1 MALPARRPTAHGVKT
16 RSVRSVALF
25 ETDAA
30 LVTEL
35 IPSWHG
41 ARDENVDS
49 QEGSLPEI
57 TVAAAG
63 GAVPGTLPRSGGA
76 RNLQQLR
83 QVLREVGGRKVQ
95 QEALVEQQ
103 EGVPGQ
109 PRQRKARSSA
119 CDTATLC
126 AQLHHS
132 QVEVVQVHEVDVQER
147 LVADATAAR
156 ERHKRDR
163 VLEELR
169 SSRIQHHQL
178 MADYGCANIL
188 DFIQFFNPSGEAQTF
203 RVVVRP
209 PNTRRQA
216 VLARTTGPV
225 LQLRSTAWQTWS
237 SRSTPHP

>member
-126 AQLHHS
+126 AQRMPRPLAS
-132 QVEVVQVHEVDVQER
+132 
-147 LVADATAAR
+147 ATR
-156 ERHKRDR
+156 GTGCWRSCDR
-163 VLEELR
+163 AEYSTI
-169 SSRIQHHQL
+169 SS
-178 MADYGCANIL
+178 
-188 DFIQFFNPSGEAQTF
+188 
-203 RVVVRP
+203 
-209 PNTRRQA
+209 
-216 VLARTTGPV
+216 
-225 LQLRSTAWQTWS
+225 WQT
-237 SRSTPHP
+237 TAVPIF

>member
-41 ARDENVDS
+41 ARDENADS

-119 CDTATLC
+119 CDTATL
-126 AQLHHS
+126 
-132 QVEVVQVHEVDVQER
+132 
-147 LVADATAAR
+147 
-156 ERHKRDR
+156 
-163 VLEELR
+163 
-169 SSRIQHHQL
+169 
-178 MADYGCANIL
+178 
-188 DFIQFFNPSGEAQTF
+188 
-203 RVVVRP
+203 P